1 MSIYGRSQAKMNE
14 RSKANEQ
21 KITELLE
28 HILGTNCDPAV
39 ACENCPELLPELS
52 ERLKKVRQV
61 EQKLDELFPS
71 NADQS
76 IANLAKRNLPKIE
89 GYDIES
95 LLGSGGMGVVYKA
108 RHQKLNR
115 IVALKMLRAG
125 QLASKVE
132 LSRFTRE
139 FQAIAE
145 LHCAHIV
152 QIHDVGDSD
161 GRPFFTMEYVEGGS
175 LAEKLNGAPQLA
187 YQAAEMVAT
196 LAEAIHSAH
205 TRGIIHRDLKPANI
219 LVSHEGLLKIADFGL
234 ARHIKCDH
242 PLTVSGAQLGT
253 PSYMAPEQ
261 ALGTSDSIGPS
272 VDVYSLGAILYE
284 MLTGRPP
291 FRAESAL
298 ETQRQVVSIDP
309 VPPKRINASVPRDL
323 ETICLTCLDKQPLR
337 RYATAGELAEELKRF
352 LRHEPIRARPVSSV
366 ERAQRWIRRN
376 PALTGLVFSGM
387 AMTCLAI
394 TLAVREYS
402 ASKQRSAEAEK
413 WEQRLEFVNRL
424 ELEGRFLEAR
434 AILGRVPDGGSSAL
448 QKQIEQAQTELN
460 LAEELDAIRM
470 SRGKFVQGGGID
482 YDESHREYETT
493 FRKSGIGEVGEDP
506 EQVAKRV
513 RASSVYIALVAA
525 LDDWAA
531 CAQADTRSWI
541 LEVARRADPNPW
553 RDRVRNQANWA
564 NLEELDRLS
573 VAADV
578 SDQPVTLLVAMGT
591 RWRRLGG
598 DPREFLKRVHREH
611 PNDFWLNF
619 ELGLLY
625 DSSDPAT
632 AAGYNRAALAIR
644 PNAAPVHFNLGID
657 LEKFGQLEDAI
668 FHFQRTLQSDPKH
681 TWAEYRMAIC
691 LSNTDKL
698 SEAVEHFER
707 LLEHDPHFRDARNA
721 LRIVLV
727 KLGRLKDA
735 YTIWRPVIQ
744 DLNASHA
751 EIDGFAEL
759 CLHLENESE
768 YDQVCELLM
777 ERFRSESDPQICE
790 RIGRAC
796 LLKPTS
802 ESVALTA
809 SEFVDRALMTE
820 LPEDRRWARPYLLYA
835 KALSDYRLGR
845 FDDSVALLRG
855 EAGTV
860 LQPAPQILLAMTLHK
875 LGKKEEPQRV
885 LAESIS
891 VLNQSD
897 DPNTR
902 EHWMMIA
909 LSREAQALIG
919 EEPN

>member
-1 MSIYGRSQAKMNE
+1 MSE

-39 ACENCPELLPELS
+39 ACAKCPELLPELS

-61 EQKLDELFPS
+61 EQQLNELFP
-71 NADQS
+71 NIAEQS
-76 IANLAKRNLPKIE
+76 FTNLAKRNLPKIE
-89 GYDIES
+89 GYDIEC

-125 QLASKVE
+125 QLASEVE

-152 QIHDVGDSD
+152 QIHDVGESD

-175 LAEKLNGAPQLA
+175 LAERLNGTPQPA
-187 YQAAEMVAT
+187 NQAAEMVAT

-219 LVSHEGLLKIADFGL
+219 LVSTEGLLKIADFGL
-234 ARHIKCDH
+234 ARHIQCDH
-242 PLTVSGAQLGT
+242 PLTVSGAKLGT

-291 FRAESAL
+291 FRAESAI
-298 ETQRQVVSIDP
+298 ETQRQVVSVDP

-323 ETICLTCLDKQPLR
+323 ETICLTCLDKLPLR

-352 LRHEPIRARPVSSV
+352 LRHEPILARPVSRV
-366 ERAQRWIRRN
+366 ERVQRWIRRN
-376 PALTGLVFSGM
+376 PAMTGLVVSGM
-387 AMTCLAI
+387 TMTCLAI
-394 TLAVREYS
+394 TLAIREYEAMKQSS
-402 ASKQRSAEAEK
+402 ADYQK

-448 QKQIEQAQTELN
+448 RKQIERAQTELN

-482 YDESHREYETT
+482 YDESHRKYETT
-493 FRKSGIGEVGEDP
+493 FRKAGIGEVGEDP
-506 EQVAKRV
+506 EQVSERV
-513 RASSVYIALVAA
+513 IASSVYIALVAA

-531 CAQADTRSWI
+531 CAQAETRRWI
-541 LEVARRADPNPW
+541 LDVARRADPNPW

-564 NLEELDRLS
+564 NLEELNQLS
-573 VAADV
+573 VEVDIG
-578 SDQPVTLLVAMGT
+578 DQPVTLLVAMGT

-619 ELGLLY
+619 ELGVLFDAS
-625 DSSDPAT
+625 DSAT
-632 AAGYNRAALAIR
+632 TAGYNRVALALR
-644 PNAAPVHFNLGID
+644 PDAAPVHFNLGID
-657 LEKFGQLEDAI
+657 LAKLGQIEDAI
-668 FHFQRTLQSDPKH
+668 FHFRRTIQFDPQH
-681 TWAEYRMAIC
+681 SWAEYQLAIC
-691 LSNTDKL
+691 LSNSGKQ
-698 SEAVEHFER
+698 SEAVEHLQN
-707 LLEHDPHFRDARNA
+707 LLKYYPDFRDARNA
-721 LRIVLV
+721 LRIALV

-735 YTIWRPVIQ
+735 HTVWQSVLQNPSV
-744 DLNASHA
+744 SHA

-759 CLHLENESE
+759 CLHLGRERE
-768 YDQVCELLM
+768 YDQTCKLLM
-777 ERFRSESDPQICE
+777 ERFQFEVDPQICE

-809 SEFVDRALMTE
+809 SKFIDRALVSE
-820 LPEDRRWARPYLLYA
+820 LPEDRRWARPYLLFA
-835 KALSDYRLGR
+835 KALSEYRLGR
-845 FDDSVALLRG
+845 YDDSVVLLRG
-855 EAGTV
+855 ESGTI
-860 LQPAPQILLAMTLHK
+860 LQPAPQILLAMALRK
-875 LGKKEEPQRV
+875 RGEKEEPQSL
-885 LAESIS
+885 LAESVAILS
-891 VLNQSD
+891 QSD

-909 LSREAQALIG
+909 LCREAQALVALD
-919 EEPN
+919 ENPE